1 MTYLHFE
8 NTDEFER
15 VFKKKDKEITDAIAK
30 GIQEALSGKKKTA
43 QLFDISFENVDIS
56 YQITLPK
63 SQWNKALQSCLEH
76 YTEIGESDK
85 AIDVYLLKKQLEG

>member
-8 NTDEFER
+8 NTEEFER
-15 VFKKKDKEITDAIAK
+15 VFKKKDNQVTDAIVK
-30 GIQEALSGKKKTA
+30 GIELAISNKKKTA
-43 QLFDISFENVDIS
+43 LLFEITFEKVDIS

-63 SQWNKALQSCLEH
+63 TQWNIALQSCLDY

-85 AIDVYLLKKQLEG
+85 AIDVYLLKKQI